1 MSDLELNN
9 IKEKLVG
16 VAKESDKNGCKDSV
30 QFGEEENVVCES
42 ECHVVLEDPSLNQD
56 CYGNNEKKEV
66 VTKLALKHGIVLQ
79 GDENEIFEQLIIFLY
94 KKEKE
99 QSKSLR
105 GILKVKVKFALN
117 KANCML

>member
-1 MSDLELNN
+1 M
-9 IKEKLVG
+9 G

-42 ECHVVLEDPSLNQD
+42 ECHVVLEDPCLNQD